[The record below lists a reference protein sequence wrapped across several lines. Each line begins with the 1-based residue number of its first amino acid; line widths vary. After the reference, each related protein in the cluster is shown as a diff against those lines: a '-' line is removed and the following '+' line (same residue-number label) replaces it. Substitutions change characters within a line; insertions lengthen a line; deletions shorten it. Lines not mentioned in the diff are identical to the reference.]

1 MKGFYLQDKHGR
13 FCAFV
18 ASEIKMT
25 GVVYAVSTCSN
36 SDKFNKEVARS
47 LAVGRLFTRA
57 IVKNV
62 SIGGSVKERILNSIV
77 ADADMPT
84 RTREAAKLWL
94 KNPPKPKI
102 KKSKAA

>member
-1 MKGFYLQDKHGR
+1 MKGFYLQNKRGQ

-18 ASEIKMT
+18 ASEMKMT
-25 GVVYAVSTCSN
+25 GIVYAVSTCSN
-36 SDKFNKEVARS
+36 ADKFDKEVARS
-47 LAVGRLFTRA
+47 LAIGRLFTRA

-62 SIGGSVKERILNSIV
+62 SAGGSVKERILNSI
-77 ADADMPT
+77 ALDPDMPT

-102 KKSKAA
+102 KKTAVR